1 MAANYYIDLA
11 GIGSGN
17 TLAAPGDV
25 ALGDNR
31 FLWQK
36 PSSIEAQTPAGWWTT
51 PPVQKA
57 AIGLGTVAVIGV
69 LYYLFKTGRLARN
82 PFAAEVPGPFG
93 GGFVEPDGTYV
104 PSKLAS
110 ELVMLEA
117 QLDSAIDAYNQ
128 GRATIG
134 KVNALQKKVGAV
146 KKKMASAAR
155 SYRAAKGRY
164 VWSVHPQ
171 KARVKKR

>member
-128 GRATIG
+128 GRGSVRKI
-134 KVNALQKKVGAV
+134 NALRKAVGAV

-155 SYRAAKGRY
+155 SYRASQGR
-164 VWSVHPQ
+164 
-171 KARVKKR
+171 KARR